1 MLTRKKEQKL
11 IGGKDITESILNY
24 GFSIELC
31 NNRQPEYVDKHVE
44 DLDHIGIK
52 YQQRSLYVKVG
63 IISVLY
69 KILQ

>member
-11 IGGKDITESILNY
+11 IGGKDIAESILNY

-31 NNRQPEYVDKHVE
+31 SNRQPEYVDEHVE

-52 YQQRSLYVKVG
+52 YQ
-63 IISVLY
+63 
-69 KILQ
+69 